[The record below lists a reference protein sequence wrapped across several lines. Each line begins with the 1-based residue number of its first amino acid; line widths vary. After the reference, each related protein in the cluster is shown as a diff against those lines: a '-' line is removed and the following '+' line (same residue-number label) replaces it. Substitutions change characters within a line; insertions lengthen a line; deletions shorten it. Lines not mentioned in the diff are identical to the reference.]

1 MRRSREPKPDS
12 RPEAALLSHLDGE
25 GAARMVD
32 VSAKGATLR
41 TALARAVVTLGPR
54 AFPALDASENRKG
67 DALAV
72 ARIAGIQAAKRTAEW
87 IPLCHPLLFDA
98 VSVSFRLVA
107 SRQAVEISA
116 EVRGTGKTGYEM
128 EAMVAATAAALALYD
143 MCKAADKGIVIGPV
157 ELVAKSGGKSGTWTK
172 PRNAEGAPKGRGR
185 AR

>member
-1 MRRSREPKPDS
+1 MRRSRESKPGS
-12 RPEAALLSHLDGE
+12 RPEAAVLSHLDGE

-32 VSAKGATLR
+32 VSAKGETLR

-54 AFPALDASENRKG
+54 AFGALDASETRKG

-98 VSVSFRLVA
+98 VSVSFRRVA

-172 PRNAEGAPKGRGR
+172 AGIGGKGPEGER
-185 AR
+185 